1 MIILGID
8 PGMKTGV
15 AQYMDGKLVQL
26 WTIEP
31 WQFLR
36 TIESVIPDFVV
47 FEDSRKESHV
57 WNTTASR
64 AASIKMARNI
74 GEVDAWCKLIE
85 ASCDFIHVECLG
97 ISPLAKGA
105 KLDAAQFGRMTGWDK
120 ASNQHTRDAAMCA
133 WPYRNKVWT

>member
-15 AQYMDGKLVQL
+15 AQYEVGKLVQL

-57 WNTTASR
+57 WNTAASR
-64 AASIKMARNI
+64 SASIKMARNI
-74 GEVDAWCKLIE
+74 GEIDAWCKLIE
-85 ASCDFIHVECLG
+85 ASCDFIHVECVG

-105 KLDAAQFGRMTGWDK
+105 KLDAAQFARLTGWDK

-133 WPYRNKVWT
+133 WPYRNKTKA

>member
-8 PGMKTGV
+8 PGIKTGV
-15 AQYMDGKLVQL
+15 AQYEDGKLVQL

-74 GEVDAWCKLIE
+74 GEIDAWCKLIE

-105 KLDAAQFGRMTGWDK
+105 KLDAAQFGRLTGWDK

-133 WPYRNKVWT
+133 FPYRNKVWT